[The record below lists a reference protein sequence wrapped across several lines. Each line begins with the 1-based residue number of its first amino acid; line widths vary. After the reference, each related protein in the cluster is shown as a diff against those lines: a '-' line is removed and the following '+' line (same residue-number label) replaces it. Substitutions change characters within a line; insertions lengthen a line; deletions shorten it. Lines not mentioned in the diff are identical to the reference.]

1 MIRAVRIAEA
11 GGSPRLDE
19 LEEPPGEGDVVVDVS
34 AFALNPIDVN
44 VALGRFYG
52 GTPPL
57 PYVAGVEAVG
67 QDESGRRV
75 YLNGPGIGIAREGV
89 WAERVRLPSSAVHE
103 VPAGASDEVALA
115 SGVAG
120 LAGWIPVTWRAEV
133 GPDDR
138 VLVLGCTGSVGRVA
152 VQAAKVR
159 DAARVVG
166 AGRRPEALEQ
176 LRGLG
181 ADDVVQLD
189 GDLEARFRD
198 AFDGEGP
205 TVVIDAL
212 WGEPLVAALA
222 VAEPGAR
229 IVNLGQSA
237 GTEATIASGTVRG
250 KQLELYGYSNYAVPP
265 DVFERSYRELVEH
278 AVAGRVRFDD
288 VETYP
293 VERVREAWGRQVAGP
308 GAKLVVRF

>member
-1 MIRAVRIAEA
+1 MRIAEA
-11 GGSPRLDE
+11 GRAPRLE
-19 LEEPPGEGDVVVDVS
+19 EIEEPPGEGDVLADVD
-34 AFALNPIDVN
+34 AFSLNPIDVN
-44 VALGRFYG
+44 VSLGRFYG

-67 QDESGRRV
+67 RDEHGRRV
-75 YLNGPGIGIAREGV
+75 YLNGPGIGIARNGV
-89 WAERVRLPSSAVHE
+89 WAERVRVPASAAHE

-120 LAGWIPVTWRAEV
+120 LAGWIPVTWRTKV
-133 GPDDR
+133 GSEDR
-138 VLVLGCTGSVGRVA
+138 VLVLGATGSVGRVA

-159 DAARVVG
+159 GAARVVG
-166 AGRRPEALEQ
+166 AGRRPEALDG
-176 LRGLG
+176 LRALG
-181 ADDVVQLD
+181 ADAVVQLE
-189 GDLEARFRD
+189 GDLESRFRD
-198 AFDGEGP
+198 AFDGDGP

-222 VAEPGAR
+222 AAVPGAR

-237 GTEATIASGTVRG
+237 GAEATIASGTVRG

-265 DVFERSYRELVEH
+265 KVFERSYRELVEH

-288 VETYP
+288 VDTYP
-293 VERVREAWGRQVAGP
+293 VERLREAWERQVAGA